1 MVDRVVYLGFEV
13 RVELALGDGSPLA
26 VQLTRDDAV
35 ALELAAGDIVW
46 VGHTPAPAAVAA

>member
-13 RVELALGDGSPLA
+13 RVELALADGSPLA

-35 ALELAAGDIVW
+35 ALELGAGDIVW
-46 VGHTPAPAAVAA
+46 VGHTSAPEPVAA